1 MHDWAERELEHVRRV
16 RKDGHLTPT
25 AGALFEC
32 GAERDRLRE
41 VLKSILTAFHLD
53 SDGTARYFVVDPIIP
68 LPTII
73 PDIST
78 LPVTERMQTVLT
90 AAREALDEPVPGEG
104 E

>member
-41 VLKSILTAFHLD
+41 ALRGLLD
-53 SDGTARYFVVDPIIP
+53 EFVYQDGTFY
-68 LPTII
+68 
-73 PDIST
+73 
-78 LPVTERMQTVLT
+78 
-90 AAREALDEPVPGEG
+90 LDEPIDDTIREAYKALGETVPVED
-104 E
+104 